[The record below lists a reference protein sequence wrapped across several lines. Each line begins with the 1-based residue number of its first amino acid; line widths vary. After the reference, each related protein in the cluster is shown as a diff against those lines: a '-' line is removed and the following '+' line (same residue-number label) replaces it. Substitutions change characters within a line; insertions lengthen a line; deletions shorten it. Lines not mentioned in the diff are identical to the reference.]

1 MHSTFDRAMRCY
13 LFAQMQQ
20 KGYSLLSRSL
30 CSVYLFSTF
39 SIQYGLHPWLIKLNP
54 FRLHFNIP
62 VHLPINLKVLP
73 LPHIEGTRVRLL
85 LPVLPGESTRVRPYK
100 SFKCICKSASVFI
113 NTSLTLLPWL
123 GPTIPAA
130 SN

>member
-1 MHSTFDRAMRCY
+1 MGAVIFWELHASFVRAMRCY

-39 SIQYGLHPWLIKLNP
+39 SKFHGFHQWSIKLN
-54 FRLHFNIP
+54 HFGIRFKIL
-62 VHLPINLKVLP
+62 VHLPINLEVSLSP
-73 LPHIEGTRVRLL
+73 QEETRL
-85 LPVLPGESTRVRPYK
+85 RPYN
-100 SFKCICKSASVFI
+100 SFKYICKSASVFI
-113 NTSLTLLPWL
+113 KTSLTLLPWL

-130 SN
+130 SS